1 LARRVSLAG
10 GPVLPLNHSFDDSSA
25 SNCEAFVILS
35 PRAGNG
41 RPTGSP
47 PVTSLQQSPNE
58 ARSILA
64 GAARLV
70 RPGLVSDGRVA
81 QQVLREL
88 RGGKLPPA
96 RSLLHGLEVVSR
108 CSEPRGVVTK

>member
-1 LARRVSLAG
+1 MLFLRGEDVR
-10 GPVLPLNHSFDDSSA
+10 
-25 SNCEAFVILS
+25 
-35 PRAGNG
+35 
-41 RPTGSP
+41 
-47 PVTSLQQSPNE
+47 VTSLQQSSNE
-58 ARSILA
+58 ARSILP

-88 RGGKLPPA
+88 RGGKVPPA
-96 RSLLHGLEVVSR
+96 RALLHCLEVVSR